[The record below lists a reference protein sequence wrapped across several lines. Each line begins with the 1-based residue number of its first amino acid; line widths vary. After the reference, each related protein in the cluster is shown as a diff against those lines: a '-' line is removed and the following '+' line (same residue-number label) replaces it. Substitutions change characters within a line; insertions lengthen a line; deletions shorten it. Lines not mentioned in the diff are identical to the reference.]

1 MKLDHAKIS
10 SKFIVVV
17 GDVMLDAHVW
27 GSVERISPEAPVPV
41 VSVIKETFVPGGA
54 SNVAHNIKKLGAKAG
69 ICAVT
74 GTDAHGMTL
83 RSMLHNLTIDT
94 NGMLEDD
101 TRPTTVKTR
110 VIAHNQHVVRIDKE
124 SCSPTSAHVEY
135 ALLQYLHAI
144 KDVVDGII
152 IEDYGKGVVTPSLI
166 KKVLSLYKDKNIPI
180 TVDPKEAHYKMYKG
194 VTLLTPNH
202 HEAGAMYGK
211 KIKTMADL
219 FTVGDGIMHDLE
231 CEALLITRGK
241 DGMTLFKKNK
251 DVFHIPTVAR
261 EAYDVTGAGDTVIAT
276 LTTLLASGYDYE
288 HAAFISNVAAGIVVE
303 QPGVVPIEPLVLEER
318 LKHERFAVQKI
329 R

>member
-1 MKLDHAKIS
+1 VKLDHAKIGT
-10 SKFIVVV
+10 KFIVVI

-27 GSVERISPEAPVPV
+27 GTVERISPEAPVPV
-41 VSVIKETFVPGGA
+41 VSVVKETFVPGGA
-54 SNVAHNIKKLGAKAG
+54 SNVAHNIRKLGAKSG

-74 GTDAHGMTL
+74 GNDTYGTTL
-83 RSMLHNLTIDT
+83 RSMLHNLHIDI
-94 NGMLEDD
+94 NGMLEDND
-101 TRPTTVKTR
+101 RPTTVKTR

-124 SCSPTSAHVEY
+124 SCQPTSEHIEY
-135 ALLQYLHAI
+135 ALIQYLRAV
-144 KDVVDGII
+144 KDVVDGVI

-166 KKVLSLYKDKNIPI
+166 KKVLSMFKDTKIPI

-202 HEAGAMYGK
+202 HEAGAMYGR
-211 KIKTMADL
+211 KIKDEKDL
-219 FTVGDGIMHDLE
+219 FIVGDGIMHDLE

-251 DVFHIPTVAR
+251 DVYHIPTVAR

-303 QPGVVPIEPLVLEER
+303 QSGVVPIDPVVLENR
-318 LKHERFAVQKI
+318 LKHERFVIQKI